1 MFPFPGGASESRSEF
16 HLLPCKSLKWK
27 TGLSIPSSPSQSLKP
42 SEEGP
47 WQLVHNRFP
56 RHNLNVISGLG
67 LGHEYLRCKLFGS
80 CLNLLWILL
89 DEKNESLLFDKVR
102 FPSILL
108 TNPAKWTRLRLL
120 ERIGMLVWGTILD
133 SVSIPSMPYLW
144 FKNQRTGRRF
154 VLGQCVLARKTI
166 VA

>member
-1 MFPFPGGASESRSEF
+1 MFPLPGGASESRSEF

-27 TGLSIPSSPSQSLKP
+27 TGLNIPLSLSPSLWSSLKRATAVSAQQIP
-42 SEEGP
+42 
-47 WQLVHNRFP
+47 QTY
-56 RHNLNVISGLG
+56 LNVISGLG

-102 FPSILL
+102 FPSVLL
-108 TNPAKWTRLRLL
+108 TNPAKWTRLRLP

-133 SVSIPSMPYLW
+133 SVPFPACHIYGS
-144 FKNQRTGRRF
+144 
-154 VLGQCVLARKTI
+154 KTKEQ
-166 VA
+166 VGNLS